1 MIDNA
6 EDLKEKALENKDGL
20 KKQFVNIQIGDEEY
34 GFRISGIG
42 AKSVKL
48 EKFVK
53 YDEIFEA
60 IEAGN
65 NNGLESL
72 IKQTIED
79 YEEEDENDEE

>member
-6 EDLKEKALENKDGL
+6 EDLKEKALENKAGL
-20 KKQFVNIQIGDEEY
+20 KKQYVNIPIGDEEY

-48 EKFVK
+48 EKYVK

-60 IEAGN
+60 LEAGN
-65 NNGLESL
+65 DTGLEAM
-72 IKQTIED
+72 IKQIIED
-79 YEEEDENDEE
+79 YEEEDEEE

>member
-6 EDLKEKALENKDGL
+6 EDLKEKALENKAGL
-20 KKQFVNIQIGDEEY
+20 KKQFVNIPIGDEEY

-48 EKFVK
+48 EKYVK

-60 IEAGN
+60 LEAGN
-65 NNGLESL
+65 DTGLESI
-72 IKQTIED
+72 IKQIIED
-79 YEEEDENDEE
+79 YEEDEEE